1 MRVLILCTG
10 NSCRSQ
16 MAHGFLQSISSKI
29 EVHSAGTK
37 PAAQVNP
44 LAVEVMMEAGVD
56 ISSHTPKDV
65 SNYLHQEWDYVITVC
80 GGANESCPAFTGK
93 VKHRLHIGFEDP
105 SEATGTPEF
114 IKGEFR
120 RIRNQIKTG
129 FQKFYY
135 TNIEKLTVL
144 YFGSFNPFH
153 IGHASVAKFVAQ
165 QPWVEKLCFVLS
177 PKNPIK
183 ESNTL
188 QDANLRWADLQRVV
202 KKLNAEWEDA
212 ELNAEQQV
220 PETQEISDLNPAGV
234 TPKAEGSSTVSAT
247 NCEEKTAG
255 TTTSGKEISRA
266 TTHREEK
273 FSASDV
279 EFHLEPPLYT
289 YNTLEKLSNDFPDRH
304 FALLMGGDN
313 INILHKW
320 YRGEELMQK
329 YPILVYPRE
338 GVDTEAI
345 CNERGAIFINAPQVN
360 VSSTQIR
367 TMEQNGG
374 DASHLRY

>member
-1 MRVLILCTG
+1 MRILILCTG

-16 MAHGFLQSISSKI
+16 MAHGLLESFDKNGTI
-29 EVHSAGTK
+29 EVYSAGTR
-37 PAAQVNP
+37 PAQQVNP
-44 LAVEVMMEAGVD
+44 LAVEAMQEIGID
-56 ISSHTPKDV
+56 ISAHTPHNV
-65 SNYLHQEWDYVITVC
+65 NEYLHQEWDYVITVC
-80 GGANESCPAFTGK
+80 GGANESCPTFTGK
-93 VKHRLHIGFEDP
+93 VKHRLHMGFEDP
-105 SEATGTPEF
+105 SEATGTQEF

-120 RIRNQIKTG
+120 RVRNQIKTE

-153 IGHASVAKFVAQ
+153 IGHASVARFVAQ
-165 QPWVEKLCFVLS
+165 LPWVDNVCFVLS

-202 KKLNAEWEDA
+202 RKLNAE
-212 ELNAEQQV
+212 L
-220 PETQEISDLNPAGV
+220 GY
-234 TPKAEGSSTVSAT
+234 
-247 NCEEKTAG
+247 
-255 TTTSGKEISRA
+255 
-266 TTHREEK
+266 EK
-273 FSASDV
+273 FSASDI

-289 YNTLEKLSNDFPDRH
+289 YNTLVRLEKDFPHRH
-304 FALLMGGDN
+304 FAILMGGDN

-320 YRGEELMQK
+320 YRGVEIMQK
-329 YPILVYPRE
+329 CPILVYPRQ
-338 GVDTEAI
+338 GFDTEVI
-345 CNERGAIFINAPQVN
+345 CQEKGAIFIDAPQVD

-367 TMEQNGG
+367 TIEAAGK

>member
-1 MRVLILCTG
+1 
-10 NSCRSQ
+10 
-16 MAHGFLQSISSKI
+16 MAHGFLQSISNKI

-44 LAVEVMMEAGVD
+44 LAVEVMMEAGID
-56 ISSHTPKDV
+56 ISSHTPKNV

-105 SEATGTPEF
+105 SEATGTLEF

-135 TNIEKLTVL
+135 TNLEKLTVL

-220 PETQEISDLNPAGV
+220 PETQEISGLNPVGV
-234 TPKAEGSSTVSAT
+234 TPKAESSSPV
-247 NCEEKTAG
+247 G
-255 TTTSGKEISRA
+255 A

>member
-1 MRVLILCTG
+1 
-10 NSCRSQ
+10 
-16 MAHGFLQSISSKI
+16 MAHGFLQSFSSNI
-29 EVHSAGTK
+29 EVHSAGTR

-44 LAVEVMMEAGVD
+44 LAVEAMMEAGID
-56 ISSHTPKDV
+56 ISSHTPKNV
-65 SNYLHQEWDYVITVC
+65 TEYLGQEWDYVITVC

-105 SEATGTPEF
+105 SEAIGTPEF

-120 RIRNQIKTG
+120 RIRNRIKAG
-129 FQKFYY
+129 FREFYH

-153 IGHASVAKFVAQ
+153 IGHAAVAKYVASL
-165 QPWVEKLCFVLS
+165 PWVEELCFVLS
-177 PKNPIK
+177 PKNPLK

-188 QDANLRWADLQRVV
+188 QDAHERWEDLQRVV
-202 KKLNAEWEDA
+202 AKLQEECNASF
-212 ELNAEQQV
+212 
-220 PETQEISDLNPAGV
+220 T
-234 TPKAEGSSTVSAT
+234 
-247 NCEEKTAG
+247 
-255 TTTSGKEISRA
+255 
-266 TTHREEK
+266 
-273 FSASDV
+273 ASDI

-289 YNTLEKLSNDFPDRH
+289 YNTLESLSRQFPDKH

-320 YRGEELMQK
+320 YRGEEILQK
-329 YPILVYPRE
+329 YPVLVYPRE

-345 CNERGAIFINAPQVN
+345 CNERGAIFIDAPQVD

-367 TMEQNGG
+367 NMQNAGE

>member
-1 MRVLILCTG
+1 MRILILCTG

-16 MAHGFLQSISSKI
+16 MAHGLLESFDKNGTI
-29 EVHSAGTK
+29 EVYSAGTR
-37 PAAQVNP
+37 PAQQVNP
-44 LAVEVMMEAGVD
+44 LAVEAMQEIGID
-56 ISSHTPKDV
+56 ISAHTPHNV
-65 SNYLHQEWDYVITVC
+65 NEYLHQEWDYVITVC
-80 GGANESCPAFTGK
+80 GGANESCPTFTGK
-93 VKHRLHIGFEDP
+93 VKHRLHMGFEDP
-105 SEATGTPEF
+105 SEATGTQEF

-120 RIRNQIKTG
+120 RVRNQIKTE

-153 IGHASVAKFVAQ
+153 IGHASVARFVAQ
-165 QPWVEKLCFVLS
+165 LPWVENVCFVLS

-202 KKLNAEWEDA
+202 RKLNAE
-212 ELNAEQQV
+212 L
-220 PETQEISDLNPAGV
+220 GY
-234 TPKAEGSSTVSAT
+234 
-247 NCEEKTAG
+247 
-255 TTTSGKEISRA
+255 
-266 TTHREEK
+266 EK
-273 FSASDV
+273 FSASDI

-289 YNTLEKLSNDFPDRH
+289 INTLERLEKDFPHRH
-304 FALLMGGDN
+304 FAILMGGDN

-320 YRGEELMQK
+320 YRGEEIMQK
-329 YPILVYPRE
+329 CPILVYPRQ
-338 GVDTEAI
+338 GFDTEAI
-345 CNERGAIFINAPQVN
+345 CQEKGAIFIDAPQVD

-367 TMEQNGG
+367 TIEAAGE

>member
-1 MRVLILCTG
+1 MRILILCTG

-16 MAHGFLQSISSKI
+16 MAHGFLQSFSSSI
-29 EVHSAGTK
+29 EVHSAGTR

-44 LAVEVMMEAGVD
+44 LAVETMLEAGID

-65 SNYLHQEWDYVITVC
+65 SIYLQQEWDYVITVC

-93 VKHRLHIGFEDP
+93 VKHRLHMGFEDP

-114 IKGEFR
+114 IKSEFR
-120 RIRNQIKTG
+120 RIRNQIRTG
-129 FQKFYY
+129 FRLFFH

-153 IGHASVAKFVAQ
+153 IGHASVAKFVAA
-165 QPWVEKLCFVLS
+165 QPWVEQLCFVLS
-177 PKNPIK
+177 PKNPLK

-188 QDANLRWADLQRVV
+188 QDANLRWKDLERVV
-202 KKLNAEWEDA
+202 RKLNG
-212 ELNAEQQV
+212 
-220 PETQEISDLNPAGV
+220 EI
-234 TPKAEGSSTVSAT
+234 T
-247 NCEEKTAG
+247 C
-255 TTTSGKEISRA
+255 
-266 TTHREEK
+266 REEK
-273 FSASDV
+273 FSASDI

-289 YNTLEKLSNDFPDRH
+289 YNTLEKLSALHPRRH

-320 YRGEELMQK
+320 YRGEEILNR
-329 YPILVYPRE
+329 YPIIVYPRE

-345 CNERGAIFINAPQVN
+345 CNEKGAIYIDAPMVN
-360 VSSTQIR
+360 ISSTQIR
-367 TMEQNGG
+367 TMMAAGE
-374 DASHLRY
+374 DVSELRY

>member
-1 MRVLILCTG
+1 MRILILCTG

-16 MAHGFLQSISSKI
+16 MAHGFLQSLSSKM
-29 EVHSAGTK
+29 EVHSAGTR

-44 LAVEVMMEAGVD
+44 LAVEAMMEAGID
-56 ISSHTPKDV
+56 ISSHTPKNV
-65 SNYLHQEWDYVITVC
+65 TEYLGQEWDYVITVC

-93 VKHRLHIGFEDP
+93 VKHRIHIGFEDP

-120 RIRNQIKTG
+120 RIRNRIKTE
-129 FQKFYY
+129 FQKFFF

-165 QPWVEKLCFVLS
+165 LPWVEELCFVLS

-188 QDANLRWADLQRVV
+188 QDASERWEDLQRAVR
-202 KKLNAEWEDA
+202 KLQAETNGEKCGV
-212 ELNAEQQV
+212 QS
-220 PETQEISDLNPAGV
+220 SDPWRDTSEKCKN
-234 TPKAEGSSTVSAT
+234 SSSLTTCKEAT
-247 NCEEKTAG
+247 FTA
-255 TTTSGKEISRA
+255 SVI
-266 TTHREEK
+266 
-273 FSASDV
+273 

-289 YNTLEKLSNDFPDRH
+289 YNTLEKLSKQYPDKH

-320 YRGEELMQK
+320 YRGEEILQK

-338 GVDTEAI
+338 GFDTESI
-345 CNERGAIFINAPQVN
+345 CNEKGAIFIDAPQVD

-367 TMEQNGG
+367 NMQASGE
-374 DASHLRY
+374 DVSHLRY

>member
-1 MRVLILCTG
+1 MAQMRILILCTG

-16 MAHGFLQSISSKI
+16 MAHGFLQSFSSNI
-29 EVHSAGTK
+29 EVHSAGTR
-37 PAAQVNP
+37 PAAHVNP
-44 LAVEVMMEAGVD
+44 LAVEAMMEAGID
-56 ISSHTPKDV
+56 ISSHTPKNV
-65 SNYLHQEWDYVITVC
+65 TEYLGQEWDYVITVC

-93 VKHRLHIGFEDP
+93 VRHRLHIGFEDP
-105 SEATGTPEF
+105 SEAIGTPEF

-120 RIRNQIKTG
+120 RIRNRIKAG
-129 FQKFYY
+129 FREFYH

-153 IGHASVAKFVAQ
+153 IGHAAVAKYVASL
-165 QPWVEKLCFVLS
+165 PWVEELCFVLS
-177 PKNPIK
+177 PKNPLK

-188 QDANLRWADLQRVV
+188 QDAHERWEDLQRVV
-202 KKLNAEWEDA
+202 KKLQEECNA
-212 ELNAEQQV
+212 NF
-220 PETQEISDLNPAGV
+220 T
-234 TPKAEGSSTVSAT
+234 
-247 NCEEKTAG
+247 
-255 TTTSGKEISRA
+255 
-266 TTHREEK
+266 
-273 FSASDV
+273 ASDI

-289 YNTLEKLSNDFPDRH
+289 YNTLESLSRKFPDKH

-320 YRGEELMQK
+320 YRGEEILQK
-329 YPILVYPRE
+329 YPVLVYPRE

-345 CNERGAIFINAPQVN
+345 CNERGAIFIDAPQVD

-367 TMEQNGG
+367 NMQNAGE

>member
-29 EVHSAGTK
+29 EVHSAGTR

-44 LAVEVMMEAGVD
+44 LAVEVMMEAGID
-56 ISSHTPKDV
+56 ISAHTPKDV
-65 SNYLHQEWDYVITVC
+65 SIYLNQEWDYVITVC

-105 SEATGTPEF
+105 SEAIGTPEF

-120 RIRNQIKTG
+120 RIRNEIKTG

-135 TNIEKLTVL
+135 TNIEQLTVL

-153 IGHASVAKFVAQ
+153 IGHASVAKFVAEL
-165 QPWVEKLCFVLS
+165 PWVENLCFVLS

-188 QDANLRWADLQRVV
+188 QDANLRWTDLQRVV
-202 KKLNAEWEDA
+202 RKLNNEY
-212 ELNAEQQV
+212 
-220 PETQEISDLNPAGV
+220 
-234 TPKAEGSSTVSAT
+234 
-247 NCEEKTAG
+247 
-255 TTTSGKEISRA
+255 
-266 TTHREEK
+266 REEK
-273 FSASDV
+273 FTASDV

-289 YNTLEKLSNDFPDRH
+289 YNTLEKLSNDFPDKH

-320 YRGEELMQK
+320 YRGEELLQK

-345 CNERGAIFINAPQVN
+345 CKERGAIFINAPQVN

-367 TMEQNGG
+367 TMEAAGE
-374 DASHLRY
+374 DALHLRY

>member
-1 MRVLILCTG
+1 MRILILCTG

-44 LAVEVMMEAGVD
+44 LAVEVMMEAGID
-56 ISSHTPKDV
+56 ISSHTPKNV

-220 PETQEISDLNPAGV
+220 PEVQEISDLNPVGV
-234 TPKAEGSSTVSAT
+234 TPKAEGSSPV
-247 NCEEKTAG
+247 G
-255 TTTSGKEISRA
+255 A

-367 TMEQNGG
+367 TMEQNGE

>member
-1 MRVLILCTG
+1 
-10 NSCRSQ
+10 

-29 EVHSAGTK
+29 EVHSAGTR

-44 LAVEVMMEAGVD
+44 LAVEAMMEASID
-56 ISSHTPKDV
+56 ISSHTPKNV
-65 SNYLHQEWDYVITVC
+65 SEYLGHEWDYVITVC

-93 VKHRLHIGFEDP
+93 VKHRIHIGFEDP
-105 SEATGTPEF
+105 SEATGTQDF

-120 RIRNQIKTG
+120 RIRNQIKTE

-153 IGHASVAKFVAQ
+153 IGHASVAKFIAQ
-165 QPWVEKLCFVLS
+165 LPWVEELCFVLS

-188 QDANLRWADLQRVV
+188 QDANLRWEDLQRVV
-202 KKLNAEWEDA
+202 RKLNK
-212 ELNAEQQV
+212 
-220 PETQEISDLNPAGV
+220 ETQGSTTLQVEDLNPAGV
-234 TPKAEGSSTVSAT
+234 QGSSPRRITRFT
-247 NCEEKTAG
+247 
-255 TTTSGKEISRA
+255 
-266 TTHREEK
+266 
-273 FSASDV
+273 ASDI
-279 EFHLEPPLYT
+279 EFNLEPPLYT
-289 YNTLEKLSNDFPDRH
+289 YNTLEKLSCQYPDKH

-320 YRGEELMQK
+320 YRGEEILQK
-329 YPILVYPRE
+329 YPILVYPRK
-338 GVDTEAI
+338 GVDTEVLCA
-345 CNERGAIFINAPQVN
+345 EKGAIFIDAPQVD

-367 TMEQNGG
+367 NMQASGE
-374 DASHLRY
+374 DVSHLRY

>member
-44 LAVEVMMEAGVD
+44 LAVEVMMEAGID
-56 ISSHTPKDV
+56 ISSHTPKNV

-202 KKLNAEWEDA
+202 RKLNDEWENGVQGFIPWRDTA
-212 ELNAEQQV
+212 E
-220 PETQEISDLNPAGV
+220 
-234 TPKAEGSSTVSAT
+234 SSSPV
-247 NCEEKTAG
+247 G
-255 TTTSGKEISRA
+255 T

-289 YNTLEKLSNDFPDRH
+289 YNTLEKLSNDFPDKH

-313 INILHKW
+313 INILHRW
-320 YRGEELMQK
+320 YRGEELLQK

-345 CNERGAIFINAPQVN
+345 CKERGAIFINAPQVN

-367 TMEQNGG
+367 TMEQNGE

>member
-1 MRVLILCTG
+1 MAQMRILILCTG

-16 MAHGFLQSISSKI
+16 MAHGFLQSFSSNI
-29 EVHSAGTK
+29 EVHSAGTR
-37 PAAQVNP
+37 PAAHVNP
-44 LAVEVMMEAGVD
+44 LAVEAMMEAGID
-56 ISSHTPKDV
+56 ISSHTPKNV
-65 SNYLHQEWDYVITVC
+65 TEYLGQEWDYVITVC

-93 VKHRLHIGFEDP
+93 VRHRLHIGFEDP
-105 SEATGTPEF
+105 SEAIGTPEF

-120 RIRNQIKTG
+120 RIRNRIKAG
-129 FQKFYY
+129 FREFYH

-153 IGHASVAKFVAQ
+153 IGHAAVAKYVASL
-165 QPWVEKLCFVLS
+165 PWVEELCFVLS
-177 PKNPIK
+177 PKNPLK

-188 QDANLRWADLQRVV
+188 QDAHERWEDLQRVV
-202 KKLNAEWEDA
+202 KKLQKECNA
-212 ELNAEQQV
+212 NF
-220 PETQEISDLNPAGV
+220 T
-234 TPKAEGSSTVSAT
+234 
-247 NCEEKTAG
+247 
-255 TTTSGKEISRA
+255 
-266 TTHREEK
+266 
-273 FSASDV
+273 ASDI

-289 YNTLEKLSNDFPDRH
+289 YNTLESLSRQFPNKH

-320 YRGEELMQK
+320 YRGEEILQK
-329 YPILVYPRE
+329 YPVLVYPRE

-345 CNERGAIFINAPQVN
+345 CNERGAIFIDAPQVD

-367 TMEQNGG
+367 NMQNAGE

>member
-1 MRVLILCTG
+1 MRILILCTG

-16 MAHGFLQSISSKI
+16 MAHGFLQSFSSNI
-29 EVHSAGTK
+29 EVHSAGTR

-44 LAVEVMMEAGVD
+44 LAVETMLEAGID

-65 SNYLHQEWDYVITVC
+65 SIYLQQEWDYVITVC

-114 IKGEFR
+114 IKSEFR
-120 RIRNQIKTG
+120 RIRNQIRTG
-129 FQKFYY
+129 FRLFFH

-153 IGHASVAKFVAQ
+153 IGHASVAQFVAA
-165 QPWVEKLCFVLS
+165 QPWSEQLCFVLS

-188 QDANLRWADLQRVV
+188 QDANLRWEDLLRVV
-202 KKLNAEWEDA
+202 RKLNG
-212 ELNAEQQV
+212 
-220 PETQEISDLNPAGV
+220 ETTCG
-234 TPKAEGSSTVSAT
+234 
-247 NCEEKTAG
+247 
-255 TTTSGKEISRA
+255 
-266 TTHREEK
+266 EEK
-273 FSASDV
+273 FTASDI

-289 YNTLEKLSNDFPDRH
+289 YNTLEKLSALHPDKH

-320 YRGEELMQK
+320 YRGEELLQK

-338 GVDTEAI
+338 GVDTKTLCKEK
-345 CNERGAIFINAPQVN
+345 GAIFIDAPMVN
-360 VSSTQIR
+360 ISSTQIR
-367 TMEQNGG
+367 TMMSAGE
-374 DASHLRY
+374 DVSKHRY